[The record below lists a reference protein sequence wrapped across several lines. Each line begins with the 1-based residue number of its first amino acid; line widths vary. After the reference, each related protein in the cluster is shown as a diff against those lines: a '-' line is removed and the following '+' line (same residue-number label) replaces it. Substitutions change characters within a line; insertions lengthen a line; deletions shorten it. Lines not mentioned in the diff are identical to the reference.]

1 MSTVLASDSY
11 GKSGVRLTKVVRN
24 GSRHELFEIDAA
36 VELQGHFVSAYM
48 EGDNRNVIAT
58 DTIKNTV
65 YVLAKENAFDS
76 VEQFALIVA
85 RHFLK
90 TYEHV
95 SQASVELRQSA
106 YSRIVVDGRP
116 HDHAFTSAG
125 PQLRFARAICSR
137 RVEREFLTGGVRDLV
152 VLKTTASEW
161 RDFHTD
167 RYRTLKDTRD
177 RIMATKVDADWI
189 YNTTTADFVT
199 AAKSIDAA
207 ILKTFATQH
216 SLGVQQTLMQM
227 GEAALAVCDAID
239 TISFELPNLHR
250 IPFNLEPFGLKFE
263 NDIFVATDEPY
274 GLIRGTVVREKK

>member
-1 MSTVLASDSY
+1 MAFELATNAY

-24 GSRHELFEIDAA
+24 GPVHDLFEIDAA
-36 VELQGHFVSAYM
+36 VELQGDFDAAYA
-48 EGDNRNVIAT
+48 EGDNRKVVAT

-76 VEQFALIVA
+76 VEQYSLILA

-90 TYEHV
+90 TYDHV
-95 SQASVELRQSA
+95 SLANVELRQSA

-116 HDHAFTSAG
+116 HAHAFTSAG
-125 PQLRFARAICSR
+125 PQQRFARAIC
-137 RVEREFLTGGVRDLV
+137 ERSQSHESLIGGVRELI

-161 RDFHTD
+161 RDFHAD
-167 RYRTLKDTRD
+167 RYRMLKDTRD

-189 YNTTTADFVT
+189 YYPTGADFPA
-199 AAKSIDAA
+199 AAKAIDAA

-227 GEAALAVCDAID
+227 GEAALAACDAID

-274 GLIRGTVVREKK
+274 GLIRGTIVRKK

>member
-1 MSTVLASDSY
+1 MSDTLATNSY
-11 GKSGVRLTKVVRN
+11 GKSGVRLTKVVRS
-24 GSRHELFEIDAA
+24 GPVHELFEIDAA
-36 VELQGHFVSAYM
+36 VELQGDFDAAYTQ
-48 EGDNRNVIAT
+48 GDNRNVIAT

-76 VEQFALIVA
+76 VEQFALILA

-90 TYEHV
+90 SYEHV

-106 YSRIVVDGRP
+106 YNRIAVDGRP

-125 PQLRFARAICSR
+125 PQLRFARAICAR
-137 RVEREFLTGGVRDLV
+137 RIDREFLIGGVRDLV

-161 RDFHTD
+161 RDFHAD
-167 RYRTLKDTRD
+167 RYRTLKDTRE

-189 YNTTTADFVT
+189 YNTMTADFPA
-199 AAKSIDAA
+199 AAKAIDAA
-207 ILKTFATQH
+207 ILEAFATRH

-227 GEAALAVCDAID
+227 GEAALAACDVID

-274 GLIRGTVVREKK
+274 GLIRGTIVRQK